1 MLDEFLVAFAL
12 LLVFEGIMP
21 FLNPSGWRNSL
32 RQVSEMDDKTLRLI
46 GFISMVLGV
55 MLLYLV
61 H

>member
-46 GFISMVLGV
+46 GFISMILGV

>member
-46 GFISMVLGV
+46 GFISMLLGV
-55 MLLYLV
+55 ILLYLV